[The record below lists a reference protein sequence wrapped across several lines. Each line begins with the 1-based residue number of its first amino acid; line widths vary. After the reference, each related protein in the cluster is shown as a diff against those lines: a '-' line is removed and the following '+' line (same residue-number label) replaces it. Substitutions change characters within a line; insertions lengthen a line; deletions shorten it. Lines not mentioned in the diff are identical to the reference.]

1 MAKELSKALVLEW
14 LQYAQ
19 ETFSVENIWQEM
31 GIITP
36 SGKDTLRKILWRLDT
51 EDHVISSL
59 GGHRYRKV
67 NYEVEEVDWQNADEN
82 AEVSLKFPFELE
94 TLCKIYTKSIIIV
107 AGSTNAGKTAWL
119 YNFVALNMNT
129 YAIDLYNSETSPE
142 QMKARF
148 TPLNIPNPAPFKVYQ
163 RYDNFADVIKP
174 DHISVIDYLDVN
186 AEFYLVGAEIDK
198 IFRKLSCG
206 VAVIALQKPPAQVS
220 LYKGEKQTLD
230 RDLGYGGGTTAKRA
244 ALYVSLGY
252 NKMKLVKVKTPR
264 NPRINPNNKTYS
276 FTLDNGIVFAQ
287 IDEDYGT

>member
-1 MAKELSKALVLEW
+1 MPKELSKALILEW

-36 SGKDTLRKILWRLDT
+36 SGKDTLRKILWRLEND
-51 EDHVISSL
+51 DHIISSL

-67 NYEVEEVDWQNADEN
+67 NYVVEEVDWQSADEN
-82 AEVSLKFPFELE
+82 SEVNLKFPFELE
-94 TLCKIYTKSIIIV
+94 KLCKVYTKSIIIV
-107 AGSTNAGKTAWL
+107 AGSTNAGKTALL
-119 YNFVALNMNT
+119 YNFIALNMHT

-148 TPLNIPNPAPFKVYQ
+148 APLNIPNPAPFKVYQ
-163 RYDNFADVIKP
+163 RYDQFADVIKP

-198 IFRKLSCG
+198 IFRKLTSG

-230 RDLGYGGGTTAKRA
+230 RDLGYGGGVTAKRA
-244 ALYVSLGY
+244 ALYLSLSY
-252 NKMKLVKVKTPR
+252 NKLKLVKVKTPR
-264 NPRINPNNKTYS
+264 NPRINPNNKQYIFS
-276 FTLDNGIVFAQ
+276 LEDGIRFTNIYDGV
-287 IDEDYGT
+287 E